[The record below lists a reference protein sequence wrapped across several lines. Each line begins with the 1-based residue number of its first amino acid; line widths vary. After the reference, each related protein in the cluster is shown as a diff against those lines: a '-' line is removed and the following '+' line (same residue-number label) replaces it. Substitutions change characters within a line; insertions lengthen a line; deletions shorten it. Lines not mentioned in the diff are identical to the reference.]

1 LLCAPFVNGFEQR
14 RLCRENEPGGFLFAH
29 VMLIISLFCCG
40 LYVSLISLWNSKPKE
55 TDVKDTRE
63 LRMFLV
69 EQMTGVASGK
79 VNIDKAKA
87 MSNLAQQVYNTLNVE
102 VRMATALAKAKES
115 GADIKPVEFDA

>member
-1 LLCAPFVNGFEQR
+1 
-14 RLCRENEPGGFLFAH
+14 
-29 VMLIISLFCCG
+29 M
-40 LYVSLISLWNSKPKE
+40 
-55 TDVKDTRE
+55 KDTRE